1 MNLYTILAIHIVT
14 TLLNV
19 FFVYPYSVKN
29 NNIMYETKGLLL
41 LFVPFIS
48 QVGLCILVGAI
59 AEDWVG
65 NKDNVIDVVYK
76 KYLKWFGAN
85 V

>member
-1 MNLYTILAIHIVT
+1 MILYTILAIQIVT
-14 TLLNV
+14 TLLTV
-19 FFVYPYSVKN
+19 FFVYPYCIKN
-29 NNIMYETKGLLL
+29 SNIMYETKGVLL
-41 LFVPFIS
+41 LFVPIIS

-59 AEDWVG
+59 VSDWIET
-65 NKDNVIDVVYK
+65 KDNVIDVVYK

>member
-1 MNLYTILAIHIVT
+1 MILYTILAIQIVT

-19 FFVYPYSVKN
+19 FFVYPYCIKN
-29 NNIMYETKGLLL
+29 SNIMYETKGFLL
-41 LFVPFIS
+41 LFVPIIS
-48 QVGLCILVGAI
+48 QVGLCELVGAI
-59 AEDWVG
+59 IESWVK

>member
-1 MNLYTILAIHIVT
+1 MILYIILAIHIVT

-19 FFVYPYSVKN
+19 FFVYPYSIKN
-29 NNIMYETKGLLL
+29 SNIMYETKGFLL
-41 LFVPFIS
+41 LFVPIIS

-59 AEDWVG
+59 VSDWIET
-65 NKDNVIDVVYK
+65 KDNVIDVVYK

>member
-1 MNLYTILAIHIVT
+1 MILYIILAIHIVT

-19 FFVYPYSVKN
+19 FFVYPYCIRNS
-29 NNIMYETKGLLL
+29 NIMYETKGFLL
-41 LFVPFIS
+41 LFIPILS

-59 AEDWVG
+59 VSDWIET
-65 NKDNVIDVVYK
+65 KDNVIDVVYK

>member
-41 LFVPFIS
+41 LFVPILS
-48 QVGLCILVGAI
+48 QVGLCILVGTI
-59 AEDWVG
+59 IKDWFET
-65 NKDNVIDVVYK
+65 KDTVIEVVYK
-76 KYLKWFGAN
+76 KYLKWFG
-85 V
+85 VDV